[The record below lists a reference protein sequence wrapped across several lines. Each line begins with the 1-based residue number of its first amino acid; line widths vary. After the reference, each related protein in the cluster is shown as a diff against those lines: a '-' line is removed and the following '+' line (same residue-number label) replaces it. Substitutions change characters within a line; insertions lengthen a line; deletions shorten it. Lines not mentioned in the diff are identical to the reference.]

1 MDLEAAIFDDGT
13 DPVPDEFKT
22 MAADDLRRRSRLLDN
37 EIRVL
42 KVSSSYLCVLS

>member
-1 MDLEAAIFDDGT
+1 MDLESAIFDDGA

-22 MAADDLRRRSRLLDN
+22 MAVDDLRRRSRLLDN

-42 KVSSSYLCVLS
+42 KVCRRAL